1 MHGRPL
7 LSKNPTPPRHPQRVT
22 GIDVGQGTAVTL
34 QKSTP
39 TQLTLWQTFLPGDPK
54 TEDYSNTVELYDA
67 VPKYF
72 ASKKRMAEQRKDG
85 RFLNSLK
92 QPFRHKGKDYVVKIT
107 PARIEEKDGSE
118 KEYYPSWR
126 EELVEEALKKLA
138 CDQLNGVY
146 LNGVA
151 GVQFTLYELR
161 KELKCRGHDIHL
173 DDLLK
178 SLMICRRAHIVIT
191 TYADDG
197 SEVFMDSSIFPA
209 LIVSKRREWEKNPR
223 GTRCYVQFN
232 PLVTQSITRLT
243 YRQFDYVMFMTFQH
257 QLARWF
263 HKRLSHNYTQASL
276 LTPYEIKMS
285 TIVRDSALV
294 NARRVRD
301 QARYIADSLDE
312 LKAKQILLNY
322 QKKMVAGKRGKIEDI
337 LYTLVPDPF
346 FTDQITKANA
356 RSKFLLTEAQGLPKE
371 SDRELLGNR
380 RALK

>member
-1 MHGRPL
+1 MVSACSTRHQTGDTDSFQL
-7 LSKNPTPPRHPQRVT
+7 LISLTVQR
-22 GIDVGQGTAVTL
+22 DSQGTFVPYEARIGWYSAGRTL
-34 QKSTP
+34 SQQLRDTTQKSTP

-161 KELKCRGHDIHL
+161 KELKCRGHDMHL

-178 SLMICRRAHIVIT
+178 SLMICRRAHI
-191 TYADDG
+191 
-197 SEVFMDSSIFPA
+197 PA
-209 LIVSKRREWEKNPR
+209 VSP
-223 GTRCYVQFN
+223 
-232 PLVTQSITRLT
+232 
-243 YRQFDYVMFMTFQH
+243 
-257 QLARWF
+257 
-263 HKRLSHNYTQASL
+263 L
-276 LTPYEIKMS
+276 LTPVS
-285 TIVRDSALV
+285 SRNALLLQSLPMNTPFWQV
-294 NARRVRD
+294 NARRRKDDTGVDTAARGIVERLSRLPRRLPSDGGSSGRVRHALSTG
-301 QARYIADSLDE
+301 ARD
-312 LKAKQILLNY
+312 
-322 QKKMVAGKRGKIEDI
+322 RGRPAPH
-337 LYTLVPDPF
+337 VP
-346 FTDQITKANA
+346 
-356 RSKFLLTEAQGLPKE
+356 LPPGA
-371 SDRELLGNR
+371 SVSF
-380 RALK
+380 

>member
-1 MHGRPL
+1 MYGRPL
-7 LSKNPTPPRHPQRVT
+7 LIDYPPPPNHPQRVT
-22 GIDVGQGTAVTL
+22 GIDVGQGNPVTL
-34 QKSTP
+34 QKSNP
-39 TQLTLWQTFLPGDPK
+39 TQLTLWQTFLPGDAK

-72 ASKKRMAEQRKDG
+72 ASKKRMAEQRQDG

-92 QPFRHKGKDYVVKIT
+92 QLFRHKGKDYVVKIT

-146 LNGVA
+146 LNGMA

-161 KELKCRGHDIHL
+161 KELKSRGHDIHL

-178 SLMICRRAHIVIT
+178 SLMICRRAHIAIT
-191 TYADDG
+191 TRADDG
-197 SEVFMDSSIFPA
+197 SEVFMDSSIFPM
-209 LIVSKRREWEKNPR
+209 LLVSKRREWEKNPK

-232 PLVTQSITRLT
+232 PLVTQSITRCT
-243 YRQFDYVMFMTFQH
+243 YRQFDYITFMAFQH

-263 HKRLSHNYTQASL
+263 HKRLSHNYTQASV

-301 QARYIADSLDE
+301 QARYIAESLDE
-312 LKAKQILLNY
+312 LQAKQVLLHY
-322 QKKMVAGKRGKIEDI
+322 KKKMVEGKRGKIEDI
-337 LYTLVPDPF
+337 LYSLIPDPSF
-346 FTDQITKANA
+346 SDQIRKANA
-356 RSKFLLTEAQGLPKE
+356 RYKFLVKEAQGMPE
-371 SDRELLGNR
+371 IDREFLEATSPKNR
-380 RALK
+380 

>member
-1 MHGRPL
+1 MTALSSRPFCPGDGHQAGL
-7 LSKNPTPPRHPQRVT
+7 WYLPARWRYTT
-22 GIDVGQGTAVTL
+22 
-34 QKSTP
+34 QKSMP

-72 ASKKRMAEQRKDG
+72 ASKKRMAEQRQDG
-85 RFLNSLK
+85 RFLHSLK

-161 KELKCRGHDIHL
+161 KELKSRGHDIHL

-191 TYADDG
+191 TRADDG
-197 SEVFMDSSIFPA
+197 CEVFMDSSI
-209 LIVSKRREWEKNPR
+209 
-223 GTRCYVQFN
+223 C
-232 PLVTQSITRLT
+232 
-243 YRQFDYVMFMTFQH
+243 
-257 QLARWF
+257 
-263 HKRLSHNYTQASL
+263 
-276 LTPYEIKMS
+276 
-285 TIVRDSALV
+285 
-294 NARRVRD
+294 
-301 QARYIADSLDE
+301 
-312 LKAKQILLNY
+312 
-322 QKKMVAGKRGKIEDI
+322 
-337 LYTLVPDPF
+337 
-346 FTDQITKANA
+346 
-356 RSKFLLTEAQGLPKE
+356 
-371 SDRELLGNR
+371 
-380 RALK
+380 RALLVRKR

>member
-1 MHGRPL
+1 
-7 LSKNPTPPRHPQRVT
+7 LSKNPTPPRHLQRVT
-22 GIDVGQGTAVTL
+22 GIDVGQGNAVTL

-72 ASKKRMAEQRKDG
+72 ASKKRMAEQRQDG

-126 EELVEEALKKLA
+126 EELVEEALKKVA

-161 KELKCRGHDIHL
+161 KELKCRGHDMHL

-178 SLMICRRAHIVIT
+178 SLMICRRAHI
-191 TYADDG
+191 
-197 SEVFMDSSIFPA
+197 PA
-209 LIVSKRREWEKNPR
+209 VSP
-223 GTRCYVQFN
+223 
-232 PLVTQSITRLT
+232 
-243 YRQFDYVMFMTFQH
+243 
-257 QLARWF
+257 
-263 HKRLSHNYTQASL
+263 L
-276 LTPYEIKMS
+276 LTPVS
-285 TIVRDSALV
+285 SRNALLLQSLPMNTPFWQV
-294 NARRVRD
+294 NARRRKDDTGVDTAARGIVERLSRLPRRLPSDGGASGRVRHALCAPR
-301 QARYIADSLDE
+301 QLTPYCHTSGLE
-312 LKAKQILLNY
+312 LEGMFQRSTVLPDVERQRGTQHDGKAESEEKVL
-322 QKKMVAGKRGKIEDI
+322 KSSFRKTCMVR
-337 LYTLVPDPF
+337 
-346 FTDQITKANA
+346 
-356 RSKFLLTEAQGLPKE
+356 
-371 SDRELLGNR
+371 
-380 RALK
+380 